1 MSSGTVTV
9 EWDAAGHLNIRASF
23 SLNDSTGRKEAI
35 EKLLDA
41 ARAINNQGT
50 PSGLHEISST
60 RLFTG
65 KA

>member
-1 MSSGTVTV
+1 MRSGSITV
-9 EWDAAGHLNIRASF
+9 EWDADGHLNIRSTL
-23 SLNDSTGRKEAI
+23 SMNDSASRKECI

-50 PSGLHEISST
+50 PTGLHEVSST

-65 KA
+65 KG